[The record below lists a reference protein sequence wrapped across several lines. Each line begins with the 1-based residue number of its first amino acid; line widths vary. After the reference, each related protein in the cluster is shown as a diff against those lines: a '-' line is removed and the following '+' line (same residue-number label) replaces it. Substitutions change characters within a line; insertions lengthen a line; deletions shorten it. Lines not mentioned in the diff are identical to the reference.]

1 MQGYLYLK
9 RLRRQGKSCEQFVS
23 CHAPT
28 QSLLFDVP
36 AWDRFFSAELINTIN
51 GFFRRLKR
59 FGVLCHIIR
68 SDGLIWLW
76 SFLITTRWVLY
87 SLILILCL
95 TLACWHHFL
104 LPLRKYN
111 NLREEVGL
119 TLGFFLFFIFS
130 NRVVDK
136 WNSFS
141 DYCTTNNSLKS
152 RISKELQSEYEC
164 TISLESGSCMAMPAC
179 AHFWTMPHCDKTAI
193 QAEMMSSAVV

>member
-119 TLGFFLFFIFS
+119 TLGFFLFLFLVTELLINETHFLITALRITAWNHAFQRNC
-130 NRVVDK
+130 NRNMNALSVWRVGLVWQCLHVPTFGQCPTATKPQYRQK
-136 WNSFS
+136 W
-141 DYCTTNNSLKS
+141 CRAL
-152 RISKELQSEYEC
+152 
-164 TISLESGSCMAMPAC
+164 
-179 AHFWTMPHCDKTAI
+179 
-193 QAEMMSSAVV
+193 